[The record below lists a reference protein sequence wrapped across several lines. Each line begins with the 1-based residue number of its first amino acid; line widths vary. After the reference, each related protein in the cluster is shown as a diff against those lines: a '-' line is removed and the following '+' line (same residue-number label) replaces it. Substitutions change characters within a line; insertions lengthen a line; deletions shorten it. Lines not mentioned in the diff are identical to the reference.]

1 MAQYT
6 QGPIRS
12 FPAGTTA
19 IPQFSRV
26 ILSGGVLV
34 EAGAGDV
41 ELGTVEYQQFTSNF
55 LVDLPV
61 RLRTHEGTTKMVA
74 GGAITSGAAVYGA
87 ANGQVSATPNKNF
100 IGFALNAASGSG
112 SIVEVERAHA
122 PSSPAGQV
130 VVEAHT
136 GNYTVTTGDSGK
148 ILSTT
153 GATGEVDFTLPTA
166 AVGLQFSFA
175 CDTTNLMK
183 VLPQAGDKVGTPT
196 TSTVPATDVMGTAGK
211 GISATAVGGFVE
223 LTCIAANEWYVTKSS
238 GNWTTGV

>member
-1 MAQYT
+1 MAQFV
-6 QGPIRS
+6 QGPLRS

-41 ELGTVEYQQFTSNF
+41 ELGTVEYQQFTTNF
-55 LVDLPV
+55 LTDLPV
-61 RLRTHEGTTKMVA
+61 RLRNAEGTVKMVA
-74 GGAITSGAAVYGA
+74 AAAITSGAAVYGA
-87 ANGQVSATPNKNF
+87 ASGQITSTPNKNF
-100 IGFALNAASGSG
+100 IGFALQAASGANSV
-112 SIVEVERAHA
+112 IEVERAHV

-136 GNYTVTTGDSGK
+136 ANYTVVAGDSGK

-153 GATGEVDFTLPTA
+153 GASGEVDFTLPTA
-166 AVGLQFSFA
+166 AVGLQYSFA

-183 VLPQAGDKVGTPT
+183 VLPQAGDKIGTPT
-196 TSTVPATDVMGTAGK
+196 TSTVPPTDVMGTAGK

-223 LTCIAANEWYVTKSS
+223 LTCIAANEWYVTKSA